1 MTIVIGVAAI
11 AVISWIAVLA
21 NTLKTVVRARIDG
34 GAKFAWIMFI
44 MSSQPLGVVLWR
56 VVGRRRTGSAIT
68 AR

>member
-1 MTIVIGVAAI
+1 MTILIGVAAI
-11 AVISWIAVLA
+11 AAVTWIAVLA

-44 MSSQPLGVVLWR
+44 MSAQPLGVVLWR
-56 VVGRRRTGSAIT
+56 VVGRRRTAAIA